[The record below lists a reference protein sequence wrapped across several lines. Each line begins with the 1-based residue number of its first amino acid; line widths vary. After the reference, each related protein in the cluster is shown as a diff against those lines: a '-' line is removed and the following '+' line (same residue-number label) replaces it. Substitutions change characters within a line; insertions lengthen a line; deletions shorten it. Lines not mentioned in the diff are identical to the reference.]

1 MLQLQAIGNITRDA
15 EVRQISGK
23 NYTAFNIAVNVKKD
37 TTIFVSVRRPTTD
50 GDTFR
55 QYLTKGRKVFVQG
68 TMSVQAYISKQDGSA
83 TPDVTIWADKI
94 ELLSS
99 TNDQQKEGGKKPF

>member
-1 MLQLQAIGNITRDA
+1 MLQLQAIGNITRDE

-23 NYTAFNIAVNVKKD
+23 DYTAFTIALNVKKD
-37 TTIFVSVRRPTTD
+37 MTVFVGVRRPTSES
-50 GDTFR
+50 DTFR

-68 TMSVQAYISKQDGSA
+68 AMSVQAYISKQDGSA
-83 TPDVTIWADKI
+83 QPDITIWADKI

-99 TNDQQKEGGKKPF
+99 NNNDQEGGKKPF